1 MIQEKII
8 IVGGRTKAR
17 TLAQSLIG
25 QGHSVTV
32 VNAVAE
38 DCRQLAAVDGLNV
51 IHGDGTKPYI
61 LDEAGAG
68 EADVIIAMSPRDED
82 NLIACQLG
90 KKMFKVARTVALV
103 GSPDKV
109 VFFRRLGI
117 DHPVCAVQAVTKI
130 IEQQAFLEEMKSMVS
145 FEDGRVN
152 IVELVMDEDCPAVRQ
167 KLRDIVLPEGVIIGA
182 LLRGSIT
189 IIPRGETRL
198 LPGDKLIIL
207 SAGGREVE
215 AVRILRGVRAYE

>member
-1 MIQEKII
+1 MINDRII

-32 VNAVAE
+32 INAVAE
-38 DCRQLAAVDGLNV
+38 DCRRLASVDGLNI
-51 IHGDGTKPYI
+51 IHGDGTKPYV

-90 KKMFKVARTVALV
+90 KKMFGVEKTVAIV

-109 VFFRRLGI
+109 AFFRRLGI

-130 IEQQAFLEEMKSMVS
+130 IEQQAFLEEMKGMVS

-152 IVELVMDEDCPAVRQ
+152 IVELVMDEACPTVRK
-167 KLRDIVLPEGVIIGA
+167 KLRDIVLPDSVIIGA

-207 SAGGREVE
+207 SAGGREIE
-215 AVRILRGVRAYE
+215 AVRILRGVRADE

>member
-1 MIQEKII
+1 MVKDRII
-8 IVGGRTKAR
+8 IVGGRSKAR
-17 TLAQSLIG
+17 TLAISLLA

-32 VNAVAE
+32 VNSVAE
-38 DCRQLAAVDGLNV
+38 DCRMLAAVDGLNV

-68 EADVIIAMSPRDED
+68 SADIIIAMSPRDED

-90 KKMFKVARTVALV
+90 KKLYGIGKTVAMV

-109 VFFRRLGI
+109 DILRPLGV
-117 DHPVCAVQAVTKI
+117 DHPICAVRAVAKL
-130 IEQQAFLEEMKSMVS
+130 IEQQAFLEEMKGMVS

-152 IVELVMDEDCPAVRQ
+152 IVEVEMDEGCPAVRK
-167 KLRDIVLPEGVIIGA
+167 KLRDIVLPDSVIIGA

-198 LPGDKLIIL
+198 LPGDRLIIL
-207 SAGGREVE
+207 SAGGREIE
-215 AVRILRGVRAYE
+215 AVRILRGVRADE